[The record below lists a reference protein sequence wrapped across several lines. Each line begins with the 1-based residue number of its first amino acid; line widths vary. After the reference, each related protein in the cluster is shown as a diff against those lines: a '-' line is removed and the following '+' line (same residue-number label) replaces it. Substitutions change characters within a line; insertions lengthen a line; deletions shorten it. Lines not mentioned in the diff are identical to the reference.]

1 MIRRS
6 MFAMFAASVVAS
18 CTPPPPTLK
27 AISPASAAPT
37 SKITRLLIWLPA
49 DDSAAD
55 VKVMALQFT
64 SKLSALGVAV
74 QIGRSNALE
83 LDRGDD
89 QKPYIA
95 GFKPT
100 HRLEIDV
107 LVSLLSGGGLGVAK
121 RGPTAFLKVALYDA
135 MGKTPLRSF
144 SYGPANKFGGEFAQT
159 ILAKLNEDGF
169 L

>member
-1 MIRRS
+1 MIRVL
-6 MFAMFAASVVAS
+6 AASVVAS
-18 CTPPPPTLK
+18 CTPPAPTLK
-27 AISPASAAPT
+27 ALSTASAPPA

-83 LDRGDD
+83 LDRADD
-89 QKPYIA
+89 QKPFIA
-95 GFKPT
+95 GLKPT
-100 HRLEIDV
+100 HRLEIDI
-107 LVSLLSGGGLGVAK
+107 LASLSGGGLGANK
-121 RGPTAFLKVALYDA
+121 RGPTAFLRVALYDA
-135 MGKTPLRSF
+135 TGKTPLRSF
-144 SYGPANKFGGEFAQT
+144 SYGPANKFGGEFAEM
-159 ILAKLNEDGF
+159 ILSKLKEDGF